1 LQRGSSEAS
10 PTELR
15 VENLVKRYDSY
26 LALDGVSFK
35 ADSGKT
41 TAILGP
47 SGSGKTTLLK
57 IISGLLQPDSGRV
70 YFDGADVTELPPQ
83 RRKVGYVFQS
93 LALFPHMKVFDNVAF
108 PLDARGY
115 GVNEIESRVKKIL
128 ELTRLQGLE
137 ERYPREL
144 SGGQQQRVALARA
157 IASEAQLLL
166 LDEPLASL
174 DTPLRASLLSEVKRI
189 QEETRITTLYVTHD
203 QGEAFSVGH
212 KLMVIFDGRVEAFGV
227 PFQVFARPP
236 TGRVAA
242 FLGFTNALKA
252 VVVNE
257 GPDHLKVQAL
267 GGLIPIPRQSAG
279 VVGKELQILFRPES
293 AELSL
298 MRERPSQLE
307 GVLSNLV
314 FQGRSLRATVTTT
327 QDEIEVTAKPERYDE
342 LVTRIGKTVYV
353 DLKVDELLLV

>member
-1 LQRGSSEAS
+1 M
-10 PTELR
+10 ELR
-15 VENLVKRYDSY
+15 VENLVKHYESY
-26 LALDGVSFK
+26 LALDSVSFR
-35 ADSGKT
+35 ADSGRT

-57 IISGLLQPDSGRV
+57 IIAGLLQPDSGRV

-83 RRKVGYVFQS
+83 KRKVGYVFQS
-93 LALFPHMKVFDNVAF
+93 LALFPHMKVVDNVAF

-115 GVNEIESRVKKIL
+115 GPKEIESRVKKVL
-128 ELTRLQGLE
+128 ELARLQGLE

-157 IASEAQLLL
+157 IASEAELLL

-203 QGEAFSVGH
+203 QGEAFSAGH
-212 KLMVIFDGRVEAFGV
+212 KLMIMFDGKVEAFGD

-236 TGRVAA
+236 TGRVAT
-242 FLGFTNALKA
+242 FLGFTNTLEVA
-252 VVVNE
+252 VVNE
-257 GPDHLKVQAL
+257 EPDRLEVQAL
-267 GGLIPIPRQSAG
+267 GSLISIPRKSVGGA
-279 VVGKELQILFRPES
+279 GKELQILFRPES

-298 MRERPSQLE
+298 SREKPSQLE
-307 GVLSNLV
+307 GVLKNLV
-314 FQGRSLRATVTTT
+314 FKGRNLIARVTTT
-327 QDEIEVTAKPERYDE
+327 QGEIEATAKPEQYHE
-342 LVTRIGKTVYV
+342 LTTRIGATVYV
-353 DLKVDELLLV
+353 DLKVDEVLLV